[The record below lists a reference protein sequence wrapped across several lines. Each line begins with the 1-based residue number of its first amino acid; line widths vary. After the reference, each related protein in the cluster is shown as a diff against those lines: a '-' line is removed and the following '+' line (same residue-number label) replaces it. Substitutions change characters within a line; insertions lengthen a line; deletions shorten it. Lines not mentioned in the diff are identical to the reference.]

1 MIENLQ
7 QGVAAS
13 IYDRYALLDAKIKDL
28 TNQKDEI
35 KVQILEEMVS
45 SELQNMSTPV
55 GKFAISKLKSWT
67 YTEAV
72 EEKTEELKALKAK
85 EESTGDA
92 TYEEKPSLRFTGMK
106 L

>member
-1 MIENLQ
+1 MLEF
-7 QGVAAS
+7 VKM
-13 IYDRYALLDAKIKDL
+13 YEEYAILDAKIKAL
-28 TNQKDEI
+28 TSQKDEI
-35 KVQILEEMVS
+35 KVQILEEFEAS
-45 SELQNMSTPV
+45 GTNNMDTPV
-55 GKFAISKLKSWT
+55 GKFTISKLKSWT

-92 TYEEKPSLRFTGMK
+92 TYEEKPSLRFTGLK

>member
-1 MIENLQ
+1 MDKVYYEQ
-7 QGVAAS
+7 
-13 IYDRYALLDAKIKDL
+13 YAILDAKIKDL
-28 TNQKDEI
+28 TSQKDEI
-35 KVQILEEMVS
+35 RNKILEDLVENEIPS
-45 SELQNMSTPV
+45 IDTTV
-55 GKFAISKLKSWT
+55 GKFTISKLKSWT

>member
-1 MIENLQ
+1 MDKVYYEQ
-7 QGVAAS
+7 
-13 IYDRYALLDAKIKDL
+13 YAILDAKIKDL

-35 KVQILEEMVS
+35 RNKILEDLVENEIPS
-45 SELQNMSTPV
+45 IDTTV
-55 GKFAISKLKSWT
+55 GKFTISKLKSWT

-92 TYEEKPSLRFTGMK
+92 TYEEKPSLRFTGLK

>member
-1 MIENLQ
+1 MEKICEE
-7 QGVAAS
+7 
-13 IYDRYALLDAKIKDL
+13 YAILDAKMKVLSDQKDL
-28 TNQKDEI
+28 LRVK
-35 KVQILEEMVS
+35 ILEALVG
-45 SELQNMSTPV
+45 SETPSVETPV
-55 GKFAISKLKSWT
+55 GKFTVSKLKSWT

-92 TYEEKPSLRFTGMK
+92 TYEEKPSLRFTGVK

>member
-1 MIENLQ
+1 MSEKEYEQ
-7 QGVAAS
+7 
-13 IYDRYALLDAKIKDL
+13 YAILDAKIKAL
-28 TNQKDEI
+28 TAEKDSLRDI
-35 KVQILEEMVS
+35 ILENLVTVGAPSIE
-45 SELQNMSTPV
+45 TTV
-55 GKFAISKLKSWT
+55 GKFTVSKLKSWK

-85 EESTGDA
+85 EESIGVA